1 MHFSHLLASFMTVTL
16 VIVFYQWVDFC
27 MLLLHR
33 FFPEKAEILAFDML
47 NGLLEVSV
55 ILLKIFL

>member
-1 MHFSHLLASFMTVTL
+1 MTVTL

-33 FFPEKAEILAFDML
+33 FFPEKAETLAFDML

>member
-1 MHFSHLLASFMTVTL
+1 
-16 VIVFYQWVDFC
+16 